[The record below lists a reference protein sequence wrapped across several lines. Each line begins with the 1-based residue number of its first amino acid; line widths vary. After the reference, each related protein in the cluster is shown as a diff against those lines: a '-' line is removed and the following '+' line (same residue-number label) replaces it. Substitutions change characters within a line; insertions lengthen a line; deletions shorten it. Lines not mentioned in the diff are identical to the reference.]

1 MMKVL
6 WKEKINNWLDN
17 FEKLVIIGVG
27 NKDRCDDGSGSAI
40 TEILSD
46 FAERNRIGNVRIF
59 SCYEAPENFTGPVKK
74 EKPSHIIIIDSCIT
88 GQKPGHISIIKPDR
102 IKETDISS
110 HRMPLK
116 LLCEYLRDETGADIL
131 IIGVE
136 PYNIKEGS
144 NFSDPVNKS
153 IQKVNDFFKEVLR
166 FRQAG
171 RVD

>member
-1 MMKVL
+1 MTSFL
-6 WKEKINNWLDN
+6 KEKINNWLN
-17 FEKLVIIGVG
+17 RSEKLVIMGIG
-27 NKDRCDDGSGSAI
+27 NNNRCDDGFGPAV
-40 TEILSD
+40 TETLSD
-46 FAERNRIGNVRIF
+46 FVEKNGIGNVIVF

-88 GQKPGHISIIKPDR
+88 GQKPGNISIIKPDG

-116 LLCEYLRDETGADIL
+116 LLCEYLRNETGADIL

-136 PYNIKEGS
+136 PYNMKEGS

-153 IQKVNDFFKEVLR
+153 IQEVVGFLKEVLK
-166 FRQAG
+166 FR
-171 RVD
+171 RVG